1 MSDETYDECVDRK
14 VEELIEEEDMDQ
26 DQAVAVASSICETSC
41 SSKSFHPLRND
52 KFRKRYGKIRDK
64 QARREEQEVRKGI
77 VDYFEDQRDKIL
89 EKIEQSQGTP
99 AFDELLSREEE
110 ENEAREVI
118 RPIIERVLINSGQST
133 VEFARSFIKQPPED
147 FIVDVEIET
156 WLAERSE
163 LFATQITETTFNE
176 LREVF
181 KEAFDS
187 DNPRKEL
194 ISGVEQSYE
203 GYTTHRAETI
213 ARTETHGAFQKGNF
227 EGYRQAN
234 VPTKIWVAVLD
245 GATRDSH
252 AGIDGEEVPTDQPF
266 SNGLMFPGDPS
277 GPAREVVNCRCQM

>member
-1 MSDETYDECVDRK
+1 M
-14 VEELIEEEDMDQ
+14 
-26 DQAVAVASSICETSC
+26 
-41 SSKSFHPLRND
+41 
-52 KFRKRYGKIRDK
+52 
-64 QARREEQEVRKGI
+64 
-77 VDYFEDQRDKIL
+77 
-89 EKIEQSQGTP
+89 
-99 AFDELLSREEE
+99 
-110 ENEAREVI
+110 
-118 RPIIERVLINSGQST
+118 INSGQST
-133 VEFARSFIKQPPED
+133 IEFARSFIKQPPED
-147 FIVDVEIET
+147 FIIDAEIQT

-163 LFATQITETTFNE
+163 LFAAQITETTFNE

-194 ISGVEQSYE
+194 ISGIEQSYE

-245 GATRDSH
+245 GATRASH
-252 AGIDGEEVPTDQPF
+252 AGIDGEEVPTDQTF